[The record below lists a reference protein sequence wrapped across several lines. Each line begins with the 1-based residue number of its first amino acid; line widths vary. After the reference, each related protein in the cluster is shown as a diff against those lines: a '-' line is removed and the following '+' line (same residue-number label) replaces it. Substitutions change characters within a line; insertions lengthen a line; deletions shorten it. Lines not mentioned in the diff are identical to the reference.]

1 MIKNVGGK
9 NLCNYFWSYF
19 TKKKKKKKNSLQLP
33 FKFMTNSVFHGAK
46 NVQDLAN
53 KTSDDKVMCVVNEIR
68 GMLIN

>member
-19 TKKKKKKKNSLQLP
+19 TKKKKKKNSLQLP
-33 FKFMTNSVFHGAK
+33 FKFMTSRVFHGAK